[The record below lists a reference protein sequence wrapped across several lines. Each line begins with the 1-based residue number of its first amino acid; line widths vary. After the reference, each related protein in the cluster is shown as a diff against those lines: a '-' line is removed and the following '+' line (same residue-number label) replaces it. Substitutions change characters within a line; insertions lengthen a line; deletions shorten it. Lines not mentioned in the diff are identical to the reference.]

1 MKSQFCVAA
10 IVLLG
15 SLGLIA
21 FKQASLRTSLAP
33 TPEGLISLVLDP
45 LFLLSMLLL
54 LASRILWAIP
64 LRDTSLTVLYAAVT
78 SLTIILTQLMALPL
92 YGETLTPTQIL
103 GIVITVGGVVIA
115 TL

>member
-1 MKSQFCVAA
+1 MKSQLCVAA

-21 FKQASLRTSLAP
+21 FKQASLRTPLAP
-33 TPEGLISLVLDP
+33 
-45 LFLLSMLLL
+45 
-54 LASRILWAIP
+54 
-64 LRDTSLTVLYAAVT
+64 TVLYAAVT